1 MMRAILLLPLLLAAC
16 TSPVVVGCPPVP
28 EYPPTFQTRAAG
40 ELAALPADAALRRM
54 VDDYKRMRD
63 QARACR

>member
-1 MMRAILLLPLLLAAC
+1 MVI
-16 TSPVVVGCPPVP
+16 GCPPVP
-28 EYPPTFQTRAAG
+28 EYPPAFQTRAAD

>member
-1 MMRAILLLPLLLAAC
+1 MRAFLLLGCLLLAGC
-16 TSPVVVGCPPVP
+16 NQPVVTGCSPVPD
-28 EYPPTFQTRAAG
+28 YPKAFQTQAAN

-54 VDDYKRMRD
+54 MDDYKKMRD